1 MNAFLN
7 DSFRWIRRYV
17 SLPLLLVVAYVVFI
31 AFFNENSYF
40 KSMEYQ
46 KQIDELRAEIKENND
61 TMAYY
66 RQLNKNLASD
76 PAELER
82 VVREHYHM
90 QRPGEDVY
98 VFE

>member
-1 MNAFLN
+1 MKEFFQ
-7 DSFRWIRRYV
+7 SSYRWIRRYV
-17 SLPLLLVVAYVVFI
+17 SLTFVLVMAYVVFI

-40 KSMEYQ
+40 KMVEYQ
-46 KQIDELRAEIKENND
+46 EQIDNLKAEIKENND

-66 RQLNKNLASD
+66 RQLNRNLTSD

-82 VVREHYHM
+82 IVREHYHM

-98 VFE
+98 VFD

>member
-1 MNAFLN
+1 MNAFLT

-46 KQIDELRAEIKENND
+46 EQIDELTAEIKENND

-82 VVREHYHM
+82 IVREHYHM